1 MLYAAS
7 GEELNPK
14 LIKTAENHRTNLMRK
29 LDLHNAVG
37 LTRYAI
43 DMGIVENS
51 PFRLGFESQP
61 GPFLE
66 VRFVGNSCDLSSPE
80 VQSVCLP

>member
-1 MLYAAS
+1 
-7 GEELNPK
+7 
-14 LIKTAENHRTNLMRK
+14 MRK

-43 DMGIVENS
+43 DMGIVEKNS